1 MSEDTYQQVQAIKQ
15 ELHAYMNGP
24 ISTSLREKGL
34 KYRIIYGVEWNRLC
48 EMAEKRSH
56 SAQLANALWKED
68 IRECRLLAGLLQ
80 PADYFPEDL
89 AEIWIESMHFPEEA
103 QYTTL
108 SLFQH
113 LPYAKRAAFHWIA
126 RNDQMFQLCGFL
138 LFSRLFMKEDGIVD
152 DNSANEFLDQAQ
164 SLLNT
169 NNVTLKSAILNALS
183 KYAAL
188 GTIEQNKVNRIL
200 Q

>member
-80 PADYFPEDL
+80 PADCFPEDL